1 MKRTALLFPL
11 FAAALAPAVAS
22 ANYLGILKLPPS
34 LDPQPATGAY
44 SFAMSTQDPFLASS
58 MVDKAYELKLAYKYS
73 RFFSV
78 EGRFNDF
85 ARAQDPFATRATVG
99 PSFHGSGY
107 GVDTVATLPVWRL
120 SFYGSLGAYHGE
132 APAAPFSAYSTSLVG
147 SQAGTR
153 LRYGL
158 GMRYNFT
165 QSLGLEA
172 QMQRYAPLGSPIGE
186 PEQDLF
192 SLGVKWRF

>member
-11 FAAALAPAVAS
+11 LAAALAPAVAS

-34 LDPQPATGAY
+34 MLPEPANGAY
-44 SFAMSTQDPFLASS
+44 SFAASTQDPFLANA
-58 MVDKAYELKLAYKYS
+58 MVDKAYELKLGYKYS

-85 ARAQDPFATRATVG
+85 ARAIDPFAPRAA
-99 PSFHGSGY
+99 SFHGSGY

-120 SFYGSLGAYHGE
+120 SFYGSFGAYRGE
-132 APAAPFSAYSTSLVG
+132 APAAPFSEYSTSLVG
-147 SQAGTR
+147 NQPGTR

-165 QSLGLEA
+165 HSLGVEA
-172 QMQRYAPLGSPIGE
+172 QMERYAPLGSPMGE

-192 SLGVKWRF
+192 SVGVKWRF

>member
-1 MKRTALLFPL
+1 MKRAALFFPL
-11 FAAALAPAVAS
+11 LATALAPAAAS
-22 ANYLGILKLPPS
+22 ANYLGILKPPPS
-34 LDPQPATGAY
+34 LAPEPAKGAY
-44 SFAMSTQDPFLASS
+44 SFASSTQDPFLANT
-58 MVDKAYELKLAYKYS
+58 MVDKAYELKLGYRYS

-85 ARAQDPFATRATVG
+85 ARALDPFAARSTMA

-120 SFYGSLGAYHGE
+120 SFYGSFGAYHGE

-147 SQAGTR
+147 TQAGTR

-165 QSLGLEA
+165 HSLGVEA
-172 QMQRYAPLGSPIGE
+172 QMQRYAPLGSPMGE

-192 SLGVKWRF
+192 SVGVKWRF